1 MGVQDRKQREKANR
15 EQAILA
21 AAKAVFGTKGLVAT
35 TIDDI
40 AAEAE
45 MGTGTLY
52 RYYRSREAIMLTISE
67 QAFEQLHDCFVAA
80 AAQGTT
86 GLDKLQRA
94 VRAYYQFALDNPA
107 YFRFV
112 VFSESPFTTATSE
125 KLQRISTAI
134 YGLMSQLH
142 AQGVAD
148 GSIRQDINAHLIA
161 NILWACSSGMMQF
174 ITNSGQL
181 VQQQQLNQQD
191 LFEAYLKLLGN
202 ALSPPSQGENDSQ
215 QVVGT

>member
-1 MGVQDRKQREKANR
+1 MGVQERKRREKANR
-15 EQAILA
+15 EQTILA
-21 AAKAVFGTKGLVAT
+21 AAKAVFSTKGLVAA

-45 MGTGTLY
+45 MGKGTLY
-52 RYYRSREAIMLTISE
+52 RYYRSREDIMLTLSE
-67 QAFEQLHDCFVAA
+67 QAFEELYNCFVAA
-80 AAQGTT
+80 ATLGTT
-86 GLDKLQRA
+86 GLDKLQQA

-112 VFSESPFTTATSE
+112 AFSESPFTTATSE
-125 KLQRISTAI
+125 KLQSTSTAI

-148 GSIRQDINAHLIA
+148 GSIRPDTDARLIA

-191 LFEAYLKLLGN
+191 LFESYLKLLGN
-202 ALSPPSQGENDSQ
+202 ALRPSAQNENDS
-215 QVVGT
+215 